1 MGPKGSK
8 KKYIIGSRG
17 SLLALTQ
24 THAVKKELET
34 ATGLEFD
41 VEVIKTQGDIQT
53 NKPLWQ
59 LKGENFFTR
68 ELDEALLAGD
78 VDLVVH
84 SFKDLGGI
92 RPEGITLAAV
102 PKRNYP
108 NDILLIKKETLQ
120 SLPEMKKMIIGTS
133 SPRRIY
139 LVEKLLHKLIPYGKK
154 IKFET
159 AMLRGNVNT
168 RLQKL
173 QNGEFDAIILALAG
187 LERLASSPESKKELK
202 NLTEELDFMLLPV
215 SEFTPAAAQ
224 GALALE
230 CLKKNKTLL
239 EKIALISDESSKKEA
254 LREKELFAY
263 YGGGCHQAVGVHVRS
278 HPQGQMEIHR
288 GIKGEKEISQT
299 EFISSKKKTEIKVS
313 KDSSLKAFIGLPP
326 SKALKEEKDTFLYDE
341 ISIKEYIKRSPAA
354 LDAHFLVTSNHCVG
368 MLKKVYNSGTVWTS
382 GVKTMMTLAE
392 EKFWVNGCADFAG
405 VKEIENFSRS
415 KFLRM
420 LIDSE
425 CEWRVLTSH
434 GADSNFAPTIS
445 CYKRKWKKATNIYKK
460 KIQNCE
466 AFYWT
471 SFPQY
476 EAFIKEFPEIEEAK
490 HACGLG
496 KTLDEFNKSKI
507 KVIPFASHEEF
518 KEWFYEQTK

>member
-1 MGPKGSK
+1 MGPKATK

-24 THAVKKELET
+24 TNAVKKELEA
-34 ATGLEFD
+34 ATGLEFE

-68 ELDEALLAGD
+68 ELDEALLSGK

-84 SFKDLGGI
+84 SFKDLGGV
-92 RPEGITLAAV
+92 RPEGIALAAV

-120 SLPEMKKMIIGTS
+120 NLPETKKLIIGTS

-139 LVEKLLHKLIPYGKK
+139 LVEKLLPKLIPYGKK

-168 RLQKL
+168 RVQKL
-173 QNGEFDAIILALAG
+173 QDGEFDAIILALAG
-187 LERLASSPESKKELK
+187 LERLASSPDSKKELK
-202 NLTEELDFMLLPV
+202 TLIEDIDFMLLPV

-230 CLKKNKTLL
+230 CLKKNKSLF
-239 EKIALISDESSKKEA
+239 EKIALISDENSKKEA
-254 LREKELFAY
+254 LREKELFAQ
-263 YGGGCHQAVGVHVRS
+263 YGGGCHQAVGVHVRT

-288 GIKGEKEISQT
+288 GIKEEIEISQS
-299 EFISSKKKTEIKVS
+299 EFVS
-313 KDSSLKAFIGLPP
+313 HKNKATLKFSEEDSFKAFIGLPP
-326 SKALKEEKDTFLYDE
+326 TKALKEEKETFLYDE
-341 ISIKEYIKRSPAA
+341 ISIKEYIKRSPAP

-368 MLKKVYNSGTVWTS
+368 MLKKVYNSGTVWAS

-405 VKEIENFSRS
+405 VKEIEHYSRT
-415 KFLRM
+415 KYLRM

-425 CEWRVLTSH
+425 CDWRVLTAQGSE
-434 GADSNFAPTIS
+434 STFAPTIS
-445 CYKRKWKKATNIYKK
+445 CYKRKWKKATAIYKK
-460 KIQNCE
+460 KINSCE
-466 AFYWT
+466 AFYWS

-476 EAFIKEFPEIEEAK
+476 LAFIKEFPEIKEAK
-490 HACGLG
+490 QACGLG
-496 KTLDEFNKSKI
+496 KTFDEFNKNKI
-507 KVIPFASHEEF
+507 KVTPFASHEEF